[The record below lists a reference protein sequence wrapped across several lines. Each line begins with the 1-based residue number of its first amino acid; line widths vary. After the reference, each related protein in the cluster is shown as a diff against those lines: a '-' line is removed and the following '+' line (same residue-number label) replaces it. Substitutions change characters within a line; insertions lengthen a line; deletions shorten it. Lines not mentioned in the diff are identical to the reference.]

1 MAVTKKKRK
10 LILTA
15 RIGEE
20 EINMETTADFPG
32 KIETESDKESAENL
46 IRSFSIMMG
55 TYKTEEAEAMFITPE
70 GRHSVHAT
78 RNGDII
84 NVYKKDP
91 DEE

>member
-1 MAVTKKKRK
+1 MSMSEKKKK

-20 EINMETTADFPG
+20 EINMKTTADFPG
-32 KIETESDKESAENL
+32 RIETESGKESAENL

-55 TYKTEEAEAMFITPE
+55 TYKTKEAEAMFITPD

-78 RNGDII
+78 REGDII
-84 NVYKKDP
+84 NVYKKETD
-91 DEE
+91 DE

>member
-1 MAVTKKKRK
+1 MTKKKRK

-15 RIGEE
+15 RIGDE

-32 KIETESDKESAENL
+32 QIETKSGKESAENL

-70 GRHSVHAT
+70 GRLSVHAK
-78 RNGDII
+78 RKGDTI
-84 NVYKKDP
+84 NVYKKEP

>member
-1 MAVTKKKRK
+1 
-10 LILTA
+10 
-15 RIGEE
+15 
-20 EINMETTADFPG
+20 METTADFPG
-32 KIETESDKESAENL
+32 KIETKSGKESAENL

-78 RNGDII
+78 REGDTI
-84 NVYKKDP
+84 NVYKKDS